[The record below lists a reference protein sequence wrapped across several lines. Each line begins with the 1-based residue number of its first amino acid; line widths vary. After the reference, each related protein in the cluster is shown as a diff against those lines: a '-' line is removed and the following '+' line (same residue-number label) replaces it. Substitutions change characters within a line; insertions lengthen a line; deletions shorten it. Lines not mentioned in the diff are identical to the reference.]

1 MFVRKDDVRM
11 SRAQRSKTQTAAG
24 AKSQLDLFSVS
35 RDVDATRQKLVA
47 PRSVAHESREVISPT
62 AASKFDRF
70 AKPAAAAPV
79 KMLDQVVTRSPQNA
93 HPPMPRLSVAS
104 PAQPSGA
111 QRLPDFSGD
120 LMAPRQ
126 GALLDVRQAAAW
138 LGLSKSTLDKMRCY
152 GIGPQ
157 FIRATGRAVRYDPAD
172 LAAFAAARRQSRTSD
187 EAPA

>member
-1 MFVRKDDVRM
+1 MAVRKDDLRM
-11 SRAQRSKTQTAAG
+11 SRAQRSKTQRAAG
-24 AKSQLDLFSVS
+24 TKSQLDLFSVS
-35 RDVDATRQKLVA
+35 LDANTIAQEPVA
-47 PRSVAHESREVISPT
+47 PRSVADESRQVISPT

-93 HPPMPRLSVAS
+93 HPPMPKLSLTS

-111 QRLPDFSGD
+111 QHLPDFTGD
-120 LMAPRQ
+120 PMAPRQ

-152 GIGPQ
+152 GIGPR
-157 FIRATGRAVRYDPAD
+157 FIRATSRAIRYDPRD
-172 LAAFAAARRQSRTSD
+172 LHDFAAARRQATS
-187 EAPA
+187 ELS

>member
-11 SRAQRSKTQTAAG
+11 SRAQRSKTQTALG

-35 RDVDATRQKLVA
+35 LDANTIAQEPVA
-47 PRSVAHESREVISPT
+47 LRSVADKSRQVISPT

-152 GIGPQ
+152 GIGTR
-157 FIRATGRAVRYDPAD
+157 FIRATSRAIRYDPRD
-172 LAAFAAARRQSRTSD
+172 LHDFAAARRQATS
-187 EAPA
+187 ELG